1 MRYYEA
7 AILQGGGEEGT
18 GGIMRQPSCR
28 GEGRRVREVL

>member
-18 GGIMRQPSCR
+18 GGIMTYEAR
-28 GEGRRVREVL
+28 GCH